1 MKKSENDQNLA
12 REATAR
18 QDILKK
24 VNDYQGHSKK
34 VGDYQ
39 NQVSLPAE
47 SELTDSNEE
56 YYNGKDET
64 LKNRI
69 KLKNQKE
76 KGTNVKSRPDPTT
89 KSQSDGSKSLSD
101 DYKPFKARHKPLVD
115 YEPEAKRTFLCN
127 TNFDFFNLVDPW
139 SDSSERDSEGTF
151 LKYRVYNLK
160 VVLLCLIN
168 FC

>member
-1 MKKSENDQNLA
+1 MKKLEND
-12 REATAR
+12 
-18 QDILKK
+18 
-24 VNDYQGHSKK
+24 DYQGHSIK

-56 YYNGKDET
+56 YYNGMDET

-76 KGTNVKSRPDPTT
+76 KGINVKSRPDPTV

-101 DYKPFKARHKPLVD
+101 DYKPFKAPYVPLVD
-115 YEPEAKRTFLCN
+115 FEADRTSPRN
-127 TNFDFFNLVDPW
+127 TLFDFFNLVDPW
-139 SDSSERDSEGTF
+139 TSSDSSKRGSEGKF

-160 VVLLCLIN
+160 VVFFCLIILIMLN
-168 FC
+168 SVYCM

>member
-1 MKKSENDQNLA
+1 MEKLENDEHLA

-24 VNDYQGHSKK
+24 VDDSQA
-34 VGDYQ
+34 GDYQ
-39 NQVSLPAE
+39 NRVSLSTE
-47 SELTDSNEE
+47 SEEE

-76 KGTNVKSRPDPTT
+76 KETDVKSQPDPTA
-89 KSQSDGSKSLSD
+89 KSQSDETKSLSD
-101 DYKPFKARHKPLVD
+101 DYKPFKAPYKPLKD
-115 YEPEAKRTFLCN
+115 DEAKRTFPCN
-127 TNFDFFNLVDPW
+127 TKFDFFNLVNPN
-139 SDSSERDSEGTF
+139 SDSSERDSKGTF
-151 LKYRVYNLK
+151 LKYRVPTSKWFFCAY
-160 VVLLCLIN
+160 LIN

>member
-1 MKKSENDQNLA
+1 MKKLENDEHLA

-24 VNDYQGHSKK
+24 VDDSQA
-34 VGDYQ
+34 GDYQ
-39 NQVSLPAE
+39 NRVSLSTE
-47 SELTDSNEE
+47 SEEE

-69 KLKNQKE
+69 ELKNQKLKE
-76 KGTNVKSRPDPTT
+76 KETNDKSLPDPSA
-89 KSQSDGSKSLSD
+89 KSQSDETKSLSD
-101 DYKPFKARHKPLVD
+101 DYKPFKARHKPLKD

-127 TNFDFFNLVDPW
+127 TAFDFFNLVKPR

>member
-1 MKKSENDQNLA
+1 MKKLENDEHLS
-12 REATAR
+12 RKPTAK

-24 VNDYQGHSKK
+24 VD
-34 VGDYQ
+34 DYQ
-39 NQVSLPAE
+39 NRVSLSTE
-47 SELTDSNEE
+47 SEEE

-151 LKYRVYNLK
+151 LKYRVYSLK
-160 VVLLCLIN
+160 VVLYCLIT

>member
-1 MKKSENDQNLA
+1 MA

-24 VNDYQGHSKK
+24 VDDSQA
-34 VGDYQ
+34 GDYQ
-39 NQVSLPAE
+39 NRVSLSTE
-47 SELTDSNEE
+47 SEEE

-69 KLKNQKE
+69 KQKNQNQKE
-76 KGTNVKSRPDPTT
+76 KGTNVKSQPDPTA
-89 KSQSDGSKSLSD
+89 KSQNDETKSLSD
-101 DYKPFKARHKPLVD
+101 DYKPFKARHKPLKD

-127 TNFDFFNLVDPW
+127 TAFDFFNLVKPR

-151 LKYRVYNLK
+151 LKYRFSYLK
-160 VVLLCLIN
+160 VVLFCLIKL
-168 FC
+168 C